1 MGSSMPST
9 KGAANER
16 SRRLE
21 PGLTPV
27 RAFIVLAFGVAYACA
42 NASHVRQ
49 PSLLLQPNSQQSAGP
64 LTPEPPEPTD
74 SEAEEESFEWLTD
87 AGAAASRV
95 HEAPG
100 KYRCTNSRPRVCEA
114 MSSPVC
120 ARRSVE
126 PPIDDAGTEQQAEYL
141 NGCLACAD
149 PSVISYVLGRC
160 AYRRAVPLPAP
171 SAHDQ
176 QR

>member
-9 KGAANER
+9 KGAANGR
-16 SRRLE
+16 SRRIE

-42 NASHVRQ
+42 NASHLRQ
-49 PSLLLQPNSQQSAGP
+49 PSLLMQPNSRQSAGP
-64 LTPEPPEPTD
+64 LTPESPEPTD
-74 SEAEEESFEWLTD
+74 SETEVEGVEWLTD

-100 KYRCTNSRPRVCEA
+100 KYRCTTSRPRVCDA
-114 MSSPVC
+114 IPSPVC
-120 ARRSVE
+120 ARRFVASQN
-126 PPIDDAGTEQQAEYL
+126 DDAGSEQQAEAI

-149 PSVISYVLGRC
+149 PNVADYVLGRC
-160 AYRRAVPLPAP
+160 EYRRAVPLPAP

>member
-1 MGSSMPST
+1 MGSSMLLT
-9 KGAANER
+9 KGAASER
-16 SRRLE
+16 SRRIE
-21 PGLTPV
+21 PGLTSV
-27 RAFIVLAFGVAYACA
+27 RAFVVLALGVAYACA
-42 NASHVRQ
+42 ASSHVRQ
-49 PSLLLQPNSQQSAGP
+49 PSPLVRADSRQSTGP
-64 LTPEPPEPTD
+64 LTPESPEPTD
-74 SEAEEESFEWLTD
+74 SETEVEGVEWLTD

-100 KYRCTNSRPRVCEA
+100 KYRCTTSRPRVCDA
-114 MSSPVC
+114 MPSPVC
-120 ARRSVE
+120 ARRFVASQN
-126 PPIDDAGTEQQAEYL
+126 DDAGTEQQAEYI

-149 PSVISYVLGRC
+149 PSVADYVLGRC